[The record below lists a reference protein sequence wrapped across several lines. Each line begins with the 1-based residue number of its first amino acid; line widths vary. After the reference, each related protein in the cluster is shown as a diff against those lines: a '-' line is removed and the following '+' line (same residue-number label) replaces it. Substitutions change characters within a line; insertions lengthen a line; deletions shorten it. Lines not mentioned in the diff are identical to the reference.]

1 MKNLKFI
8 ILLFAIITVS
18 GCKDYLDVNVNP
30 NNPQKADAANLLAP
44 VLANMIRGEWFDS
57 RAVGQY
63 IQTWGA
69 PTANNVFE
77 AQGYVPGSDTPGE
90 KWRQHYYG
98 IGANIDLML
107 EDAIKGEKWDYVGVA
122 YAIRAWSWQTSTDV
136 YGEMILKQA
145 WDVTRATYN
154 YDPQEE
160 VYAEVVRLCTLA
172 LENLSRTDGA
182 VSQANLARGDLM
194 YYGDRA
200 KWIKFVYSI
209 LAMNAHHLS
218 NKATYNPDKVIE
230 FVDKSFASNADNAT
244 IQVNG
249 TSSADANFY
258 GPARGNLTLL
268 RQSDYIVKLL
278 DGRILTGSI
287 TPNNNLDPRLP
298 LVLSSSG
305 DGVYR
310 GAEPTRGALNSTSST
325 LSIPYLWGTPSWG
338 TAIQTP
344 LPVAGAAT
352 KYIFR
357 DNSRGI
363 LFTYSQTQFMKAEAL
378 FRKNGNIGNSAA
390 LAAYREGI
398 GASLDFVSNP
408 PTGTLVVSSNN
419 SISSTARAAYLA
431 SAAVAQTPA
440 TLKISDIMQQKYI
453 ASFAYGHL
461 ETWVDMRR
469 FRYDTNV
476 YQGFVINALDINN
489 GGKLAYR
496 IRPRFNSE
504 YLWNVEALNKIG
516 ALALD
521 YHTKEP
527 WFIQN

>member
-8 ILLFAIITVS
+8 ILLFAIITAS
-18 GCKDYLDVNVNP
+18 GCKDYLDVNVSP
-30 NNPQKADAANLLAP
+30 NNPQKTDAANLLAP

-77 AQGYVPGSDTPGE
+77 SHGYVPGSDTPGE
-90 KWRQHYYG
+90 KWRQHYFA
-98 IGANIDLML
+98 IGTNIDLML

-145 WDVTRATYN
+145 WDGTRAKFD
-154 YDPQEE
+154 YDSQEE
-160 VYAEVVRLCTLA
+160 VYAEVVRLCNLA
-172 LENLSRTDGA
+172 LENLNRTDGA

-194 YYGDRA
+194 YYGDRS

-218 NKATYNPDKVIE
+218 NKSTYNADKVIE
-230 FVDKSFASNADNAT
+230 YVDKSFASNADNAT
-244 IQVNG
+244 IQCNG
-249 TSSADANFY
+249 SSSADANFW
-258 GPARGNLTLL
+258 GPSRGNLNGF
-268 RQSDYIVKLL
+268 RQSDYIVRLL
-278 DGRILTGSI
+278 DGRIFTGST

-298 LVLSSSG
+298 LLLTASG

-310 GAEPTRGALNSTSST
+310 GTEPIRGALNGTSTT
-325 LSIPYLWGTPSWG
+325 LSIPFLWGTPS
-338 TAIQTP
+338 TSP
-344 LPVAGAAT
+344 LPLAGASV

-357 DNSRGI
+357 DNSRGV
-363 LFTYSQTQFMKAEAL
+363 LFTYAQTQFMKAEAL
-378 FRKNGNIGNSAA
+378 FRKNNNVGNSAA
-390 LAAYREGI
+390 LAAYREGV

-408 PTGTLVVSSNN
+408 PTGTSIVSVNN
-419 SISSTARAAYLA
+419 SISATARAAYLS

-440 TLKISDIMQQKYI
+440 NLKMSDIMQQKYI
-453 ASFAYGHL
+453 ASFVYGNL

-469 FRYDTNV
+469 FKYDTNV
-476 YQGFVINALDINN
+476 YQGFVMPAALYITNN
-489 GGKLAYR
+489 GKLAYR
-496 IRPRFNSE
+496 IRPRYNSE
-504 YLWNVEALNKIG
+504 YVWNVEALNTIG

-527 WFIQN
+527 WFVQN